1 MPLITRRSSTRS
13 LPRTSV
19 GKCGSILCHCSSLSQ
34 NKLLLMIPRSPP
46 AEKQRITIR
55 FSPQGLYWVF
65 TLDCGWMTQDIDVF
79 RSANLFIE
87 LHGDDAVAKA
97 RDMVRSMQERG
108 DNAGADTWLR
118 I

>member
-1 MPLITRRSSTRS
+1 
-13 LPRTSV
+13 
-19 GKCGSILCHCSSLSQ
+19 
-34 NKLLLMIPRSPP
+34 
-46 AEKQRITIR
+46 
-55 FSPQGLYWVF
+55 
-65 TLDCGWMTQDIDVF
+65 MTQDIDVF

-118 I
+118 IIVAIETMRHKIAGSLSQ